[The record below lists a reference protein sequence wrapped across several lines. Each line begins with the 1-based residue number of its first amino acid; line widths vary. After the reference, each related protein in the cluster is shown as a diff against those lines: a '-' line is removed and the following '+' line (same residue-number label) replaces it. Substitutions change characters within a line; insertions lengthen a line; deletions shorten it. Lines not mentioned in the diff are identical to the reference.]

1 MTMTKRALGLAAALL
16 LAAGAAAAQ
25 APAKAPTA
33 ATAATPTAAPAAA
46 PTTDRL
52 AGYYYPTPNSTE
64 TYESPLQTIAGTERA
79 QRIQFTTVVS
89 QGTLQSPYR
98 VPYAVFAKG
107 DAADRL
113 IIVALVPGEMST
125 IYRMRGV
132 LSNMTTQARTSP
144 FLQERTVAEDV
155 NFFDLLKMLGFRQV
169 TITDGDKLTH
179 QVTIK

>member
-1 MTMTKRALGLAAALL
+1 MTSRKLAFGLAAVIV
-16 LAAGAAAAQ
+16 LAAGAASAQ
-25 APAKAPTA
+25 APAKVSAAAHATAPTA
-33 ATAATPTAAPAAA
+33 
-46 PTTDRL
+46 DRL

-64 TYESPLQTIAGTERA
+64 TYESSLQTIAGTERA

-107 DAADRL
+107 EAADRL
-113 IIVALVPGEMST
+113 IIVGLVPGEMST

-155 NFFDLLKMLGFRQV
+155 NFFDLLKLLGFRQV

>member
-1 MTMTKRALGLAAALL
+1 MTSRKLGFGLAAAIV
-16 LAAGAAAAQ
+16 LAAGAASAQ
-25 APAKAPTA
+25 TPAKTPAAAHTS
-33 ATAATPTAAPAAA
+33 ATAAAQTG
-46 PTTDRL
+46 DRL

-64 TYESPLQTIAGTERA
+64 TYESQLQTIAGTERA

-113 IIVALVPGEMST
+113 IIVGLVPGEMST

-155 NFFDLLKMLGFRQV
+155 NFFDLLKLLGFRQV

>member
-1 MTMTKRALGLAAALL
+1 MTSRKRALGLAAAIMF
-16 LAAGAAAAQ
+16 AAGAAAAQ
-25 APAKAPTA
+25 APAKAPAT
-33 ATAATPTAAPAAA
+33 ATAAAPM
-46 PTTDRL
+46 TDRL
-52 AGYYYPTPNSTE
+52 AGYYYPTPTSTE
-64 TYESPLQTIAGTERA
+64 TYESPLVTISGTERA

-107 DAADRL
+107 EAADRL
-113 IIVALVPGEMST
+113 IIVGLVPGEMST

-144 FLQERTVAEDV
+144 FMQERTVAEDV
-155 NFFDLLKMLGFRQV
+155 NFFDLLKLLGFRQV

>member
-1 MTMTKRALGLAAALL
+1 MTSRKLILGLAAAIVL
-16 LAAGAAAAQ
+16 AGAAASAQ
-25 APAKAPTA
+25 TPAKT
-33 ATAATPTAAPAAA
+33 PAAA
-46 PTTDRL
+46 HTAAAAPNGAPTGDRL
-52 AGYYYPTPNSTE
+52 AGYYYPTPTSTE
-64 TYESPLQTIAGTERA
+64 TYESQLQTIAGTERA

-113 IIVALVPGEMST
+113 IIVGLVPGEMST

-155 NFFDLLKMLGFRQV
+155 NFFDLLKLLGFRQV

>member
-1 MTMTKRALGLAAALL
+1 MTSRKLVLGMAAAVV
-16 LAAGAAAAQ
+16 LAAGAASAQ
-25 APAKAPTA
+25 TPAKTPAAAHTA
-33 ATAATPTAAPAAA
+33 AAA

-64 TYESPLQTIAGTERA
+64 TYESSLQTIAGTERA

-113 IIVALVPGEMST
+113 IIVGLVPGEMST

-155 NFFDLLKMLGFRQV
+155 NFFDLLKLLGFRQV